1 MNAFKYGYRIWGNE
15 LARIHKDFKERG
27 FECYDFLGLDATQTK
42 EIKKSI
48 KDEDWFHVALEFAD
62 KILVADYAIKILG
75 FDTNALLLYRL
86 ASRHQGRTR
95 EITSK
100 YDEILGRE
108 RPIKKKTKGRKK
120 K

>member
-15 LARIHKDFKERG
+15 LQRIREDFKERG
-27 FECYDFLGLDATQTK
+27 FECYDFLGLDRTQTK
-42 EIKKSI
+42 EIEKSI

-62 KILVADYAIKILG
+62 KILVADHAIKILG

-100 YDEILGRE
+100 YDKILGRE
-108 RPIKKKTKGRKK
+108 RQPKKRKK
-120 K
+120 NK